1 MDRLSLLLKTSLSC
15 KPSSVSTLLHLVLEN
30 LLVELTRLLLDDLLY
45 LLFLRGLL
53 LQLLV
58 LNLPLGLELLGLCGC
73 FRGLFLV
80 FGCLVTLRLRLWVAR
95 LWRISWLCS
104 ILLDILLNF
113 FLVLFRLL
121 FIFRL
126 LYSGWL
132 SILTCLSRRIGKN
145 LSKRG
150 TIALSSLTE
159 SRALEQLG
167 SDGVLCNEGSK
178 DEPAVECQSHQS

>member
-1 MDRLSLLLKTSLSC
+1 MDRLSFLLKTSLSS

-30 LLVELTRLLLDDLLY
+30 LLVELTRLLLDNLLDLL
-45 LLFLRGLL
+45 LFRSLL

-58 LNLPLGLELLGLCGC
+58 LNLPLGLELLSLCGG
-73 FRGLFLV
+73 FGGLFLV
-80 FGCLVTLRLRLWVAR
+80 LSRLVTLWLRLWIAR
-95 LWRISWLCS
+95 LRGISWLCS
-104 ILLDILLNF
+104 ILLDILLDF
-113 FLVLFRLL
+113 FLVLFRLF

-132 SILTCLSRRIGKN
+132 SLLTCLSIRIGEN

-150 TIALSSLTE
+150 TVALSSLTE

-167 SDGVLCNEGSK
+167 SDGVLGNEGSK